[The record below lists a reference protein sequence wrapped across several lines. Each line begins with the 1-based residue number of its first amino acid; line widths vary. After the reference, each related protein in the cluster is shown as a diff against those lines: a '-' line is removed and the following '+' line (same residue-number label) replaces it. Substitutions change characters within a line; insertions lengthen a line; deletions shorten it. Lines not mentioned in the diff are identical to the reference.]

1 MGRLLAWVVFWVLAP
16 VAALAGG
23 QEPAEP
29 PPPDF
34 PSRQYVDSRGCVF
47 LRDEA
52 GLWQPRLD
60 RAGAPVC
67 GYQPSL
73 AARIRPG
80 RPRLRA
86 LDPDQ
91 GHTRAEMIEQA
102 LTRQVITNLHQ
113 GELTGDPHPFQ
124 PLPDM
129 GPEPAPT
136 GPLDDLRA
144 AVRAAPA
151 VRQAMARDLHPNRRL
166 CRLLGHD
173 DRPPPAGAI
182 GGDPTQGFCGALPA
196 STLAHLAFARPAGSP
211 PAAGVREEG
220 KVDSAMPARDDAAVP
235 PPRLPPPP
243 LPPRAGPAAVPSVSP
258 SPARGRAALSDR
270 GKARP
275 RATPA
280 RPAGGREGTGAGGPA
295 GHGDRDLIP
304 PGARHVRIGSFASPR
319 DAGRAARRAGA
330 MGYPVIR
337 RHVTAPSGG
346 AAVEVLV
353 GPFATREEI
362 VRALDRM
369 RRAGWGDARA
379 R

>member
-23 QEPAEP
+23 PAPAEP
-29 PPPDF
+29 PPSDF
-34 PSRQYVDSRGCVF
+34 PSRQYIDSRGCVF
-47 LRDEA
+47 LRDEV

-67 GYQPSL
+67 GYPPSL
-73 AARIRPG
+73 AARERPG
-80 RPRLRA
+80 RPRLDA
-86 LDPDQ
+86 LDPDR
-91 GHTRAEMIEQA
+91 GRSRAQMIEEA
-102 LTRQVITNLHQ
+102 LTRQVVPNLHQ
-113 GELTGDPHPFQ
+113 GELASDPHPFE

-136 GPLDDLRA
+136 APLDDLRA

-166 CRLLGHD
+166 CRLLGGD
-173 DRPPPAGAI
+173 DRPVPAGAV
-182 GGDPTQGFCGALPA
+182 GRDPTQGFCGALPE

-211 PAAGVREEG
+211 PAPAPAPATGEGGVAPMTG
-220 KVDSAMPARDDAAVP
+220 PTDPDPSVLLPSARPVPAAAAP
-235 PPRLPPPP
+235 ALPPP
-243 LPPRAGPAAVPSVSP
+243 
-258 SPARGRAALSDR
+258 ARGAVARPDR

-275 RATPA
+275 SAAATRAAGAGEA
-280 RPAGGREGTGAGGPA
+280 RGADASPAG
-295 GHGDRDLIP
+295 DMIP
-304 PGARHVRIGSFASPR
+304 PGARYVRIGSFASPAEADR
-319 DAGRAARRAGA
+319 AAGRVRA

-337 RHVTAPSGG
+337 ARLAEPPRRGT
-346 AAVEVLV
+346 EQVLA

-362 VRALDRM
+362 VRALDRL
-369 RRAGWGDARA
+369 RRAGWGDAQA